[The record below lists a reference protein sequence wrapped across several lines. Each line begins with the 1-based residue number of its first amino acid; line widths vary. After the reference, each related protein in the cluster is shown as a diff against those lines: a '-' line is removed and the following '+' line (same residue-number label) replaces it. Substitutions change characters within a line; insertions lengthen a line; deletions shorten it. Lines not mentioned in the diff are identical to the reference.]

1 MSRREWSPV
10 TIQREAKSGRSAY
23 KVECLLHWNDET
35 MKCNAELCLQ
45 V

>member
-1 MSRREWSPV
+1 MSGRKGSLV
-10 TIQREAKSGRSAY
+10 TIQGEAKPGRSAY